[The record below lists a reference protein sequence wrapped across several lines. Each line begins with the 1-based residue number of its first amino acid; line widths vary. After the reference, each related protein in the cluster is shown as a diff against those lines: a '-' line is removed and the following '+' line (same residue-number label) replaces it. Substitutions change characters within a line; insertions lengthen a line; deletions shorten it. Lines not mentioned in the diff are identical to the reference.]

1 MKQKSFL
8 LLSSGIASISLL
20 SSIVLNKKQQTSSLC
35 EQDALSGA
43 IGNTPLIPIKSLSDA
58 TGCLIYAK
66 AEFLN
71 PSGSVKDR
79 AAKAIIE
86 EAENSGILKPG
97 GTIVEGTGGNTGIA
111 LAQLG
116 KAKGYNVILCMPNCI
131 SEEKIETQRRFG
143 AEVHLQPL
151 VPFTNPDNYARKAE
165 ILAKEKGFVHTNQ
178 FENLANFRAH
188 FKTTGPEI
196 YRQTEGKVTA
206 FVTAGIIIII
216 IITVLIIMIIIYH

>member
-1 MKQKSFL
+1 MKQRTLF
-8 LLSSGIASISLL
+8 LLSSSITSIGLL
-20 SSIVLNKKQQTSSLC
+20 SSIYKKQKSLC
-35 EQDALSGA
+35 EHKQEDALSGA
-43 IGNTPLIPIKSLSDA
+43 IGNTPLIPIKSLSEA

-86 EAENSGILKPG
+86 EAENNGILKPG

-165 ILAKEKGFVHTNQ
+165 TLAKERGFVHTNQ
-178 FENLANFRAH
+178 FENLANYRAH

-196 YRQTEGKVTA
+196 YKQTEGQVTA
-206 FVTAGIIIII
+206 FVTAGII
-216 IITVLIIMIIIYH
+216 